1 MSIQLITTRYFIL
14 LICWISLPLT
24 AEQTAFSR
32 QESEKEYTF
41 NYKWTD
47 YFGTDRELSFAIDR
61 ETLNKQ
67 FRHNKA
73 YRAEIAQRHVFIA
86 LQKQVQKIN
95 PKQARVRLQRI
106 SDEIRITVRANSQ
119 ADQQAWLGKMLQ
131 AKENAFDDYLYEN
144 HYARYLSPTGQ
155 QGIKPDH
162 VRFVSDNIRVVLP
175 AAQAIYEQL
184 EQKSSTRSYVNL
196 LLSWIQSIP
205 YNTLE
210 DRLVSNGSGYAPPSD
225 VITNNLGDCDSKTV
239 LAAALMRSLLPNLS
253 MVIILTPT
261 HALLGA
267 NLPRRENE
275 STIEV
280 EGLEYLLL
288 EPTGP
293 QLMPA
298 GIIGDTSQYGIDS
311 GLYTYEKVPWRGD
324 RNLR

>member
-1 MSIQLITTRYFIL
+1 MRLLFFLFYFT
-14 LICWISLPLT
+14 CFSLF

-32 QESEKEYTF
+32 QESDNAYTF

-47 YFGTDRELSFAIDR
+47 YFGAARELTFDLDR
-61 ETLNKQ
+61 KILNEQ

-73 YRAEIAQRHVFIA
+73 YRPEIAQRHVFIA
-86 LQKQVQKIN
+86 LQKQVQKVN
-95 PKQARVRLQRI
+95 PKEARIRLQRI
-106 SDEIRITVRANSQ
+106 SNEIRITVRASSQ
-119 ADQQAWLGKMLQ
+119 TDQQQWLGKMLQ
-131 AKENAFDDYLYEN
+131 AKEDAFDNYLYEN
-144 HYARYLSPTGQ
+144 HYARYVSPTGQ
-155 QGIKPDH
+155 EAVKIDH
-162 VRFVSDNIRVVLP
+162 VRFAAENIRVVLP

-225 VITNNLGDCDSKTV
+225 VIANNIGDCDSKTV

-275 STIEV
+275 ATIEV
-280 EGLEYLLL
+280 DGLEYLLL

-293 QLMPA
+293 SLMPA
-298 GIIGDTSQYGIDS
+298 GIIGEVSRYGIDS
-311 GLYTYEKVPWRGD
+311 GLYTFEKVP
-324 RNLR
+324 